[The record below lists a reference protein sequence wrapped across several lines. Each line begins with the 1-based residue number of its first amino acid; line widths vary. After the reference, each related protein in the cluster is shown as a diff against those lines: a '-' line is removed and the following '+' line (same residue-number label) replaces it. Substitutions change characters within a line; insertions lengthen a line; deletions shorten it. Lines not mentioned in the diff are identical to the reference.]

1 MKNFLDRARLTISRM
16 IVPGDKVLIAVSG
29 GPDSVMLLYLL
40 NDIREEFGIDLCIAH
55 MDHMA
60 RQQESQEDARF
71 VKELGEKLGLETY
84 IEKIDVLKEKEILK
98 TSFQETAR
106 ILRYRFLLSTM
117 KRANATK
124 LALGH
129 NADDQV
135 ETILINLIRGS
146 GLKGLGGM
154 PESRGEIIRPLIEC
168 TRTEIE
174 DYLAARGLESRI
186 DRSNASKKYLRNRIR
201 HELIPTLKN
210 YNENITS
217 NLLETA
223 KIIRDDDHCLDEHS
237 RLIYEQITVPQ
248 MDANVVEL
256 DREQFN
262 RQPLGYQKR
271 LLRQA
276 IFNIRGNLRRIST
289 VHIQQI
295 IELFKSAKFGKRIDL
310 PDRLTAV
317 RGRVGVKFQKNSK
330 GRFANISDEPD
341 SNETEL
347 VIPGSTTICKVG
359 INLHAKILTLGNWTD
374 RDNLPRR
381 AFLDFDKTGPGIQA
395 RFFRPGDRF
404 IPLGMT
410 GRKKLKAFFIDEKIP
425 RESRELIPILT
436 TRMGDIIWIYG
447 KRISEKF
454 RVTEKTRNIL
464 HIEGD
469 NELQPVSNE

>member
-1 MKNFLDRARLTISRM
+1 MKKFMDKVRLAMARM
-16 IVPGDKVLIAVSG
+16 IIPGDNVLTAVSG
-29 GPDSVMLLYLL
+29 GADSVTLLYLL
-40 NDIREEFGIDLCIAH
+40 NDMRKEFGMELCIAH

-60 RQQESQEDARF
+60 RQEESQEDARF

-84 IEKIDVLKEKEILK
+84 IEKIDVLKEKETLK

-106 ILRYRFLLSTM
+106 IIRYRFLRATM

-174 DYLAARGLESRI
+174 GYLAARGLESRV
-186 DRSNASKKYLRNRIR
+186 DSSNVSKKYLRNRIR
-201 HELIPTLKN
+201 HELIPTLKK

-217 NLLETA
+217 NLLDTA
-223 KIIRDDDHCLDEHS
+223 KIIRDDDRCLDEHS
-237 RLIYEQITVPQ
+237 RLIYAQVAVPR
-248 MDANVVEL
+248 MDGKEVEL
-256 DREQFN
+256 NREQFN
-262 RQPLGYQKR
+262 QQPPAYQKR
-271 LLRQA
+271 LVRQA
-276 IFNIRGNLRRIST
+276 LFSVQGNLSRIST
-289 VHIQQI
+289 GHIQQI
-295 IELFKSAKFGKRIDL
+295 IGLFQSSMKGKSINL

-317 RGRVGVKFQKNSK
+317 RGPVGVKFQKNSK
-330 GRFANISDEPD
+330 RQLAGIKDELY
-341 SNETEL
+341 STEL
-347 VIPGSTTICKVG
+347 VIPGSTNIRKVG

-374 RDNLPRR
+374 RETFPRR
-381 AFLDFDKTGPGIQA
+381 AFLDFDKTGSGIQT

-425 RESRELIPILT
+425 RESRESIPILT
-436 TRMGDIIWIYG
+436 TRMGDIIWVYG

-454 RVTEKTRNIL
+454 RVTDKTKNIL

-469 NELQPVSNE
+469 KGDHHVS

>member
-1 MKNFLDRARLTISRM
+1 MSRM
-16 IVPGDKVLIAVSG
+16 IIPGDKVLTAVSG
-29 GPDSVMLLYLL
+29 GADSVTLLYLL
-40 NDIREEFGIDLCIAH
+40 NDMRDEFGIELCIAH

-71 VKELGEKLGLETY
+71 VKALGEKLGLETY
-84 IEKIDVLKEKEILK
+84 IEKIDVLKKKEALK

-106 ILRYRFLLSTM
+106 ILRYRFLRATM

-154 PESRGEIIRPLIEC
+154 PESRGEIIRPLIDC
-168 TRTEIE
+168 TRSEIE
-174 DYLAARGLESRI
+174 GYLEKRGLESRT
-186 DRSNASKKYLRNRIR
+186 DSSNVSKKYLRNRIR
-201 HELIPTLKN
+201 LELIPTLKN

-223 KIIRDDDHCLDEHS
+223 KIIRDDDRCLEDQS
-237 RLIYEQITVPQ
+237 RLIYAQVAVSQ
-248 MDANVVEL
+248 MDGTEVEL
-256 DREQFN
+256 NREQFN
-262 RQPLGYQKR
+262 RQPPAFQKR
-271 LLRQA
+271 LVRQA
-276 IFNIRGNLRRIST
+276 IFSIRGNLRRIST
-289 VHIQQI
+289 SHIRQVI
-295 IELFKSAKFGKRIDL
+295 KLFQSSMRGKSVNL
-310 PDRLTAV
+310 PDGLTAID
-317 RGRVGVKFQKNSK
+317 GRVGVKFQRNSK
-330 GRFANISDEPD
+330 GRLTNASADELD
-341 SNETEL
+341 SSATEL
-347 VIPGSTTICKVG
+347 VIPGSTNIRKVD

-374 RDNLPRR
+374 RDHYPRR

-404 IPLGMT
+404 VPLGMT
-410 GRKKLKAFFIDEKIP
+410 GRKKLKAFFIDEKIA
-425 RESRELIPILT
+425 RESRESIPILT
-436 TRMGDIIWIYG
+436 TRMGDIIWVYG

-454 RVTEKTRNIL
+454 RVTDKTQNIL

-469 NELQPVSNE
+469 KEDHRHVS